1 MKMHFLLL
9 ALAIET
15 VAPQAAFVEPFAVAK
30 DRAGNLYICE
40 HKGQKITK
48 VDPSGAPSIFAG
60 TGSAGYG
67 GDNGPAAA
75 ASFRD
80 PHGIVIAPDNRMYVA
95 DTQNHT
101 IRRIDLRTGVIATI
115 AGTGE
120 RGYSGDG
127 GPAAKAQFNGTFGI
141 ALDGG
146 GRRLYVADL
155 GNRRIR
161 MIDLKSGIVTTV
173 AGDGTRGVPPD
184 GAKAIDSPLVDPRAV
199 AVGPKGDVY
208 ILERNGNALRV
219 VDTQGRIRTL
229 IAPGS
234 VQPDMKGPKHL
245 CVDRDGSVIIADAE
259 NHLIRRY
266 AKGVLT
272 TLDAGQL
279 KRPHGVYVDRSGTL
293 YIADSDNHRVVRLS
307 LSPK

>member
-1 MKMHFLLL
+1 MHLLLL

-15 VAPQAAFVEPFAVAK
+15 VAPQAALVEPFAVAK

-48 VDPSGAPSIFAG
+48 VDAAGTVSTFAG
-60 TGSAGYG
+60 TGAAGYG

-75 ASFRD
+75 ALFKD

-95 DTQNHT
+95 DTQNNR
-101 IRRIDLRTGVIATI
+101 IRRIDLRTGIITTI

-120 RGYSGDG
+120 PGYSGDG
-127 GPAAKAQFNGTFGI
+127 GPAVKAQFKGTFGI
-141 ALDGG
+141 ALDSG
-146 GRRLYVADL
+146 GRNLYVADL

-161 MIDLKSGIVTTV
+161 AIDLKSGIVTTV
-173 AGDGTRGVPPD
+173 AGNGERGVPPD
-184 GAKAIDSPLVDPRAV
+184 GAKAIDSPLLDPRAV
-199 AVGPKGDVY
+199 AAGPKGEVY

-219 VDTQGRIRTL
+219 LEKDGRIRTL

-245 CVDRDGSVIIADAE
+245 CVDRDGGIIIADAE

-272 TLDAGQL
+272 TLETGPL
-279 KRPHGVYVDRSGTL
+279 KRPHGVYVDSAGVL
-293 YIADSDNHRVVRLS
+293 YIADSDNHRVVRMS
-307 LSPK
+307 ISRE